1 MITLMLTIHVI
12 ALTTSIFATTIM
24 MISTLLSRAAP
35 KLAQRANLFITSIGI
50 ALGTILLVN
59 HPVGSRCVELTAYLV
74 IFALAYRF
82 IAARSTQIAEPA
94 LDTISSR

>member
-1 MITLMLTIHVI
+1 MITLILTIHII

-24 MISTLLSRAAP
+24 IISTLLSRATP

-50 ALGTILLVN
+50 ALGTILLIN

-74 IFALAYRF
+74 IFVLAYRF
-82 IAARSTQIAEPA
+82 IAARSAQPSKPIT
-94 LDTISSR
+94 DTTASR